1 MISMKY
7 LGIDYGKKKIGLSVS
22 DDSGKVAFPVL
33 ILKNEKDETIK
44 KIVYILEERKINE
57 IVIGLSLN
65 YKGADNLITKEAVDF
80 AEKLEKVSGKKVNFE
95 KEYLSTKEAN
105 RTIDN
110 KEDDARASAIIL
122 QSFLDKKGSS
132 PR

>member
-1 MISMKY
+1 MKY